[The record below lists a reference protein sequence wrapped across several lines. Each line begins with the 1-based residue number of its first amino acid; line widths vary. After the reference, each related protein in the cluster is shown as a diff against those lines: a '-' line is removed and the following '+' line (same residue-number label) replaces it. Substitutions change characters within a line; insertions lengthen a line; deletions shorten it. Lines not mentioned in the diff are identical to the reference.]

1 MKLSRQFPLNAL
13 RVFET
18 VARLGNFTRAGEEL
32 GMTQTAVSYQIKI
45 LEENI
50 GEALFVRQ
58 PRQVVLTE
66 TGSRMLP
73 KVSEG
78 FVLLNDAVNQA
89 RRSGDEILEIHSTPT
104 FASHW
109 LARNLGTFQLE
120 YPHIAVRLQRG
131 TQLTDFNREPADVA
145 IRIGID
151 PWQGLVCHPLI
162 RLFYTPM
169 LSPRLAESIGG
180 ISQPADL
187 LKLPLI
193 SDDDRWK
200 VWFAAAGVDASQSN
214 TQKLDAFGALDLEAG
229 AALAGHGVAMLSP
242 FYVQDELASGRL
254 IQPFDLSWTD
264 EKIYWLVYPH
274 GRRNL
279 PKIRAFQAWLMA
291 ALPVSSEI
299 ARRPADA

>member
-32 GMTQTAVSYQIKI
+32 GMTQTAVSYQVKL

-50 GEALFVRQ
+50 GEPLFVRQ
-58 PRQVVLTE
+58 PRQVVLTD
-66 TGSRMLP
+66 TGARMLP

-78 FVLLNDAVNQA
+78 FTLLADAIGEA

-131 TQLTDFNREPADVA
+131 TQLTDFNREHADVA
-145 IRIGID
+145 IRIGNG
-151 PWQGLVCHPLI
+151 PWQGLVCHPLV
-162 RLFYTPM
+162 RLSYTPM

-180 ISQPADL
+180 VSQPADL

-200 VWFAAAGVDASQSN
+200 VWFVAAGVDASQSN

-264 EKIYWLVYPH
+264 EKIYWLVYPN

-299 ARRPADA
+299 ARWPADA